1 MTSAWWSG
9 NSCVMEQNSDF
20 AFDLRMGQDEEIWLA
35 DLLRGKTIEVKRDY
49 LAGKTGNVFV
59 EFTSRG
65 KRSGLAT
72 TRADFWA
79 FILDGER
86 VVIVPTQY
94 LQQLARQAYKQGRTV
109 RGGDNN
115 TSEGVLVKVKE
126 LVK

>member
-1 MTSAWWSG
+1 
-9 NSCVMEQNSDF
+9 MEQNSDF

-35 DLLRGKTIEVKRDY
+35 DLLQGKTIEVKRDY

-59 EFTSRG
+59 EFASRG

-94 LQQLARQAYKQGRTV
+94 LQQL
-109 RGGDNN
+109 
-115 TSEGVLVKVKE
+115 TS
-126 LVK
+126 